1 MKFFEKMMALLL
13 SLAAVLSFAMPAF
26 AEEELA
32 PTAES
37 THTITISFEKPG
49 HEYVAYQVFKGDY
62 YKDKAASDGKEHLS
76 NIEWGSGVDG
86 AGLLKDLQSKKDFEN
101 AKTAADVADILAG
114 YGDSSKDLDAFAKV
128 VAKYLNNTIA
138 GTSHPEASV
147 DKNGK
152 YVYKITGLSDGYYF
166 VKDNNKLS
174 ADAND
179 ANTKYILQVLGNVEI
194 NAKADVP
201 DIEKKITNADG
212 TNPRKGDSYNV
223 GDTVYFELTSKVPD
237 MDGYDSYTYKVTDTL
252 SNGLTLVQEN
262 GKPKVT
268 ITIGGETY
276 TGEFEATLDA
286 DKNVLTIEF
295 TNFITQKDKAGEVI
309 VIRYEAVL
317 NEKALQKDK
326 ENNSVY
332 LEYSNDPNSI
342 GTGKTTE
349 KKTYVYNFDID
360 IVKHEKDNEDKLL
373 SGAEFVLYRF
383 NKNEKEYYHYDT
395 ATQKTEWVKLP
406 DEKLETIR
414 AAVDKGTITSKTTT
428 ENGKTSFTGL
438 KEGTYYLQEIK
449 APDGYN
455 LPADAEATTKVE
467 IVARYKADGTIDSD
481 KSNVTVKGTDHMYVT
496 ADIAN
501 KPGPVLPST
510 GGIGTTIFYVL
521 GGILTVA
528 AIVLLIVKKRME
540 NTKR

>member
-26 AEEELA
+26 AEGEPA
-32 PTAES
+32 PTAAG

-62 YKDKAASDGKEHLS
+62 YKAESDGKEHLS

-86 AGLLKDLQSKKDFEN
+86 ADLLKDLQSEEDFKK
-101 AKTAADVADILAG
+101 AKTAADVAYILEG
-114 YGDSSKDLDAFAKV
+114 YGDNSDKLDAFAKV
-128 VAKYLNNTIA
+128 VAKHLSNVVA
-138 GTSHPEASV
+138 GKSQQEEIV
-147 DKNGK
+147 DKDGK

-166 VKDNNKLS
+166 VKDNKDLS
-174 ADAND
+174 NGAND
-179 ANTKYILQVLGNVEI
+179 ANTKYILQVLGDVEI

-201 DIEKKITNADG
+201 NIEKNITDANG
-212 TNPRKGDSYNV
+212 SSPRKGDSYNV

-252 SNGLTLVQEN
+252 SDGLTLVTDAN
-262 GKPKVT
+262 GTPQVT
-268 ITIGGETY
+268 VTIGGKEYKKFT
-276 TGEFEATLDA
+276 ATLNG
-286 DKNVLTIEF
+286 KVLTIDF
-295 TNFITQKDKAGEVI
+295 SDFIDQKENKGAEI
-309 VIRYEAVL
+309 VIRYEAFL
-317 NEKALQKDK
+317 NEKALHTDK

-332 LEYSNDPNSI
+332 LEYSNDPNSD

-349 KKTYVYNFDID
+349 KKTYVYDFDID
-360 IVKHEKDNEDKLL
+360 IVKHEKDKADKLL
-373 SGAEFVLYRF
+373 NGAEFVLYRL
-383 NKNEKEYYHYDT
+383 NGQRQKEYYNYNTDT
-395 ATQKTEWVKLP
+395 KETEWKTL
-406 DEKLETIR
+406 DNDNLETIR
-414 AAVDKGTITSKTTT
+414 AAVDDRTITSKTTV
-428 ENGKTSFTGL
+428 NGKVSFTGL
-438 KEGTYYLQEIK
+438 KAGTYYLQEIK

-455 LPADAEATTKVE
+455 LPADADATTKVE
-467 IVARYKADGTIDSD
+467 IVAAYKTDGTIDLENQS
-481 KSNVTVKGTDHMYVT
+481 VIVKGNGRMYVT

>member
-1 MKFFEKMMALLL
+1 MKFFEKMMALFL

-26 AEEELA
+26 AEDEPA
-32 PTAES
+32 TTAAG

-62 YKDKAASDGKEHLS
+62 YKAASDGKEHLS
-76 NIEWGSGVDG
+76 NIEWGTGVDG
-86 AGLLKDLQSKKDFEN
+86 TGLLKDLQSEEDFKN
-101 AKTAADVADILAG
+101 AKTAADVAYILEG
-114 YGDSSKDLDAFAKV
+114 YDDNGGKLDAFAKV
-128 VAKYLNNTIA
+128 VAKHLSNTIA
-138 GTSHPEASV
+138 GTSQQEANT
-147 DKNGK
+147 DKDGK
-152 YVYKITGLSDGYYF
+152 YVYTITGLSDGYYF
-166 VKDNNKLS
+166 VKDNKGLS
-174 ADAND
+174 DGAND
-179 ANTKYILQVLGNVEI
+179 ANTKYILQVLGDVKI

-212 TNPRKGDSYNV
+212 TYPRNGDSYNV
-223 GDTVYFELTSKVPD
+223 GDTVYFKLTSKVPD

-252 SNGLTLVQEN
+252 SDGLTLVTDAN
-262 GKPKVT
+262 GTPQVT
-268 ITIGGETY
+268 VTIGGKEYKKFT
-276 TGEFEATLDA
+276 ATLNG
-286 DKNVLTIEF
+286 NVLTIDF
-295 TNFITQKDKAGEVI
+295 SDFIDQKENKGAEI
-309 VIRYEAVL
+309 VIRYAAVL

-332 LEYSNDPNSI
+332 LEYSNDPNSD

-360 IVKHEKDNEDKLL
+360 IVKHETGHPDKLL

-383 NKNEKEYYHYDT
+383 NEDAKEYYHYDT
-395 ATQKTEWVKLP
+395 ATPKTESKTEWVKLP
-406 DEKLETIR
+406 DEKLETIQ
-414 AAVDKGTITSKTTT
+414 AAVEARKITSKKT
-428 ENGKTSFTGL
+428 NKDGKISFTGL
-438 KEGTYYLQEIK
+438 EEGTYYLQEIK

-455 LPADAEATTKVE
+455 LPADPVKVE
-467 IVARYKADGTIDSD
+467 ITVNYNEDGTINMANSLVH
-481 KSNVTVKGTDHMYVT
+481 KRANNHMFVEKE
-496 ADIAN
+496 IEN

>member
-1 MKFFEKMMALLL
+1 MKFFGKLMALFL

-26 AEEELA
+26 AEDGLA
-32 PTAES
+32 PTAAG

-62 YKDKAASDGKEHLS
+62 YKAESDGKEHEHLS
-76 NIEWGSGVDG
+76 NIEWGSGVNG
-86 AGLLKDLQSKKDFEN
+86 VGLLAELKSKGGSAFEN
-101 AKTAADVADILAG
+101 AETAADVADILAG
-114 YGDSSKDLDAFAKV
+114 YGDNSDKLDAFAKV
-128 VAKYLNNTIA
+128 VAEHLNGTIA
-138 GTSHPEASV
+138 GTSSQQENV
-147 DKNGK
+147 DQNDK

-166 VKDNNKLS
+166 VKDNKDLS
-174 ADAND
+174 DGAND
-179 ANTKYILQVLGNVEI
+179 ANTKYILRVLSDVQI

-201 DIEKKITNADG
+201 NIEKEITDADG
-212 TNPRKGDSYNV
+212 TKPRKVDSYNV
-223 GDTVYFELTSKVPD
+223 GDTVYFKLTSKVPD
-237 MDGYDSYTYKVTDTL
+237 MDGYDSYTYKVKDTL

-268 ITIGGETY
+268 ITIDGETY
-276 TGEFEATLDA
+276 TGEFKATLDA

-295 TNFITQKDKAGEVI
+295 LDFIKQKGNNEI
-309 VIRYEAVL
+309 VIRYAAVL
-317 NEKALQKDK
+317 NEEALHKDK

-332 LEYSNDPNSI
+332 LEYSNDPNST

-360 IVKHEKDNEDKLL
+360 IVKHETDNDEKLL
-373 SGAEFVLYRF
+373 SGAEFVLYRL
-383 NKNEKEYYHYDT
+383 NSQKQKEYYNYNTD
-395 ATQKTEWVKLP
+395 KKETEWKTLAN
-406 DEKLETIR
+406 DNLETIR
-414 AAVDKGTITSKTTT
+414 AAVDGRTITSKTTT
-428 ENGKTSFTGL
+428 DGKVSFTGL
-438 KEGTYYLQEIK
+438 KAGTYYLQEIK

-455 LPADAEATTKVE
+455 LPADAKATTTVE
-467 IVARYKADGTIDSD
+467 IVAFYKADGTIDSN
-481 KSNVTVKGTDHMYVT
+481 KSNVTVKDNDHMYVT

>member
-1 MKFFEKMMALLL
+1 MALLL

-26 AEEELA
+26 AEDGLA
-32 PTAES
+32 PTAAG

-62 YKDKAASDGKEHLS
+62 YKAESDGKEHLS

-86 AGLLKDLQSKKDFEN
+86 AGLLEDLKSEENFKEDFEK

-114 YGDSSKDLDAFAKV
+114 YGDSSTDLDAFAKV
-128 VAKYLNNTIA
+128 VAKNLSTDVA
-138 GTSHPEASV
+138 GTSKQKADAV
-147 DKNGK
+147 NGK
-152 YVYKITGLSDGYYF
+152 YEYSISVTGDGYYF
-166 VKDNNKLS
+166 VKDKNDVTGK
-174 ADAND
+174 DD
-179 ANTKYILQVLGNVEI
+179 ANTKYILQVLGDVQI

-201 DIEKKITNADG
+201 NIEKEITDADG

-223 GDTVYFELTSKVPD
+223 GDTVYFKLTSKVPD

-252 SNGLTLVQEN
+252 SDGLTLVQDD

-268 ITIGGETY
+268 ITIGDKPY

-295 TNFITQKDKAGEVI
+295 TNFITQKDKAGKVI

-332 LEYSNDPNSI
+332 LEYSNDPNGT

-349 KKTYVYNFDID
+349 KKTYVYNFDIN
-360 IVKHEKDNEDKLL
+360 IVKHETGDKDKLL
-373 SGAEFVLYRF
+373 SGAEFVLYRQ
-383 NKNEKEYYHYDT
+383 NSQKQKEYYNYNT
-395 ATQKTEWVKLP
+395 GKKETEWRTLGN
-406 DEKLETIR
+406 DNLETIR
-414 AAVDKGTITSKTTT
+414 AAVNGGTITSKTT
-428 ENGKTSFTGL
+428 NDGIVSFTGL
-438 KEGTYYLQEIK
+438 KAGTYYLQEIK

-467 IVARYKADGTIDSD
+467 IVPAYNTDGTIDLEKQS
-481 KSNVTVKGTDHMYVT
+481 VIVKGNGRMYVT

-521 GGILTVA
+521 GGILMVA